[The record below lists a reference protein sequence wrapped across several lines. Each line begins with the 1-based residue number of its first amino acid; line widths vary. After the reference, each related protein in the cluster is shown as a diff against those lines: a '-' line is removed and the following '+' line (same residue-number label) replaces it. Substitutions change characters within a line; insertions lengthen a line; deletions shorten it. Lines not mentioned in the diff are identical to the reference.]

1 MRQLQWIGLAMVL
14 ALTAIVYSEHFH
26 GAFHIDDIHTIVNN
40 AYIRDLSHVPQ
51 FFTDGTTSSSQPG
64 NQTYR
69 PILTTTLAID
79 YQLGGGTA
87 DTLAFHITSFAVFLC
102 LGLCL
107 FLLTRAVYSRADE
120 RHAGIVAAFAT
131 GWFMLHPVS
140 AEAVCYIVQR
150 GDVLA
155 AFFVVPGMVLYISS
169 PLSRKYGLYVIP
181 VLLGILS
188 KPIAVVFPLLLLAY
202 ILLFE
207 RKKAGAAGAFPWSQI
222 VIAMVAAIAAG
233 LLVNAMTSHSYQP
246 GGGDAWL
253 YRFTQPYVLGFYFVE
268 WFAPLWLAAD
278 HGWQV
283 FESPFAVQALV
294 GYLFIVAMAAAIFF
308 AARRERTRP
317 IAFGLAWY
325 LIANL
330 TTSWIALNEVATD
343 HRMFFPNIGLAIA
356 VSWAIYLLVDT
367 LGHRFK
373 AVKVVHYVA
382 GGICAIGLLGYA
394 YGAYER
400 TLVWQTE
407 ESLWADAVAKEPQS
421 ERAHLDYGLALL
433 RRKALPEAETQF
445 AEILRLRPDYA
456 IANLD
461 MGIVKHEQGK
471 DAESGQYLKHAV
483 ESGRESCPPCYYYY
497 AMYLNQ
503 QGQVDEAINILYKAY
518 ELSSAN
524 VEGREL
530 LMELLYKQH
539 RAEELRKVT
548 AAVLTISPGDSRAS
562 YYQRLLSSAPAA
574 TAVPATAE
582 SYIDRSGQAY
592 RDGRYQDCIDN
603 AQKALELKP
612 DFAEGYNNLAAANN
626 KLGRYDEAK
635 QAALQALK
643 LDPQSRFAQINL
655 AAAERGLATGQK

>member
-1 MRQLQWIGLAMVL
+1 MKQLQWIGLAIVL

-26 GAFHIDDIHTIVNN
+26 GAFHIDDIHTIINN

-51 FFTDGTTSSSQPG
+51 FFTDGSTSSSQPS

-69 PILTTTLAID
+69 PILTTTLALD
-79 YQLGGGTA
+79 YYLGGGTA
-87 DTLAFHITSFAVFLC
+87 DTLAFHITSFIIFLC

-107 FLLTRAVYSRADE
+107 FLLLRAIYYQADV
-120 RHAGIVAAFAT
+120 RHAGVVAAFAA
-131 GWFMLHPVS
+131 GWFMLHPLS

-155 AFFVVPGMVLYISS
+155 AFFIVSGLLLYTSS
-169 PLSRKYGLYVIP
+169 PLARKFYLYLIP
-181 VLLGILS
+181 VVLGILS

-202 ILLFE
+202 IMLFE
-207 RKKAGAAGAFPWSQI
+207 QKKTGAVKASPWPH
-222 VIAMVAAIAAG
+222 VVLAMMIAIGAG
-233 LLVNAMTSHSYQP
+233 LLVNAMTPATYQP

-253 YRFTQPYVLGFYFVE
+253 YRFTQPYILGFYFVE
-268 WFAPLWLAAD
+268 WCAPLWLAAD

-283 FESPFAVQALV
+283 FESPFVVQALV
-294 GYLFIVAMAAAIFF
+294 GYLFIAAMVIAVFF
-308 AARRERTRP
+308 ASRRERTRP

-343 HRMFFPNIGLAIA
+343 HRMFFPNIGLAMA
-356 VSWAIYLLVDT
+356 VSWAIYLLIDA

-373 AVKVVHYVA
+373 DVKVAHYVG
-382 GGICAIGLLGYA
+382 GGICTIGLLGYA
-394 YGAYER
+394 YGAYQR
-400 TLVWQTE
+400 TLAWQTE

-433 RRKALPEAETQF
+433 RRKALPEAEVQF
-445 AEILRLRPDYA
+445 AEILRRRPDYA

-461 MGIVKHEQGK
+461 MGIVKHERGK
-471 DAESGQYLKHAV
+471 DTESGQYLKHAV

-503 QGQVDEAINILYKAY
+503 VGQPDSAIRYLYAAY
-518 ELSSAN
+518 RLSAAN

-539 RAEELRKVT
+539 RTEELRQV
-548 AAVLTISPGDSRAS
+548 AGEVLAVSPGDGRAG
-562 YYQRLLSSAPAA
+562 YYQNLIKAPAA
-574 TAVPATAE
+574 KSVPATAE
-582 SYIDRSGQAY
+582 SYLNLSGQAY
-592 RDGRYQDCIDN
+592 REGRYQDCIDN
-603 AQKALELKP
+603 AQKALALKP
-612 DFAEGYNNLAAANN
+612 GFAEGYNNLAAASN
-626 KLGRYDEAK
+626 KLGKYAD
-635 QAALQALK
+635 AAAAAQKALK
-643 LDPQSRFAQINL
+643 LDPQSRFARINL
-655 AAAERGLATGQK
+655 DAAERGLKAGAQ